1 MIAAVW
7 NPTLLRGWYPVAQA
21 QRLHDKPMRVML
33 FGRAVV
39 LARLPSGK
47 LLALD
52 DRCPHR
58 HVPLSDGALVGETL
72 QCKYHG
78 WTFGAD
84 GRCTTMPGLCP
95 SADVPTV
102 QVNAWHVFEH
112 DGLIWLS
119 ARAAGDAGPAAL
131 PAFLNRLLPRSR
143 RFLWSTLW
151 QARPVDALENFLDP
165 LHTHL
170 VHPGLVRSHGARQP
184 VTVTVTQSAEGLQVD
199 YTGQPQQSGWLY
211 RLFESPRT
219 MERAHFGTAAPATAQ
234 LEYRYAN
241 GSALVFTLHF
251 TPEDALRT
259 RVFATLHVEN
269 RWAPAWAVRWFVWPF
284 LYRVAEQDRRMVEA
298 QAANSVRFG
307 RQDGIST
314 ELDLVRPMLDA
325 VWMPNG
331 EPVRAGERVVQ
342 MWL

>member
-1 MIAAVW
+1 MTAW
-7 NPTLLRGWYPVAQA
+7 NATLLRGWYPVAEA
-21 QRLHDKPMRVML
+21 HRLRDKPMRVTL

-39 LARLPSGK
+39 LARLPSGG

-58 HVPLSDGALVGETL
+58 HVPLSDGQLVGETL

-84 GRCTTMPGLCP
+84 GRCTAMPGMCP
-95 SADVPTV
+95 DAAVPAV
-102 QVNAWHVFEH
+102 QVNAWQAFEH
-112 DGLIWLS
+112 DGLIWMS
-119 ARAAGDAGPAAL
+119 ARPPGEAAPAAL
-131 PAFLNRLLPRSR
+131 PVFLNRLPAGSR

-151 QARPVDALENFLDP
+151 QARPADALENFLDP

-170 VHPGLVRSHGARQP
+170 VHPGLVRNHGARQP
-184 VTVTVTQSAEGLQVD
+184 MTVTVTQSADGLQVD
-199 YTGQPQQSGWLY
+199 YAGQAQQSGLLY

-219 MERAHFGTAAPATAQ
+219 MERAHFAIAAPATAQ

-241 GSALVFTLHF
+241 GSALHFTLHF
-251 TPEDALRT
+251 TPEDEMRT
-259 RVFATLHVEN
+259 RLFATLHVEN

-284 LYRVAEQDRRMVEA
+284 LYRVAEQDRRIVEA

-325 VWMPNG
+325 VWMPGGN
-331 EPVRAGERVVQ
+331 PVEASERVMQ

>member
-1 MIAAVW
+1 MTAW
-7 NPTLLRGWYPVAQA
+7 NSTLLRGWYPVAEA
-21 QRLHDKPMRVML
+21 RRLRDKPMRVTV

-39 LARLPSGK
+39 LARLPSGS

-58 HVPLSDGALVGETL
+58 HVPLSDGQLVGETL

-84 GRCTTMPGLCP
+84 GRCNAMPGMCP
-95 SADVPTV
+95 GAAVPAV
-102 QVNAWHVFEH
+102 QVNAWQAFEH
-112 DGLIWLS
+112 DGLIWMS
-119 ARAAGDAGPAAL
+119 ARAPGEAAPAAL
-131 PAFLNRLLPRSR
+131 PAFLNCLPAGSR

-151 QARPVDALENFLDP
+151 RARPVDALENFLDP

-184 VTVTVTQSAEGLQVD
+184 MTVTLTQSAEGLRVT
-199 YTGQPQQSGWLY
+199 YAGQAQQSGLLY
-211 RLFESPRT
+211 RLFESPRS
-219 MERAHFGTAAPATAQ
+219 MERAHFGTAAPASAQ

-241 GSALVFTLHF
+241 GSALYFTLHF
-251 TPEDALRT
+251 TPEDEMRT
-259 RVFATLHVEN
+259 RVFGTLHVEK
-269 RWAPAWAVRWFVWPF
+269 RWAPAWAVRAFVWPF
-284 LYRVAEQDRRMVEA
+284 LYRVAEQDRRVVEA

-331 EPVRAGERVVQ
+331 KPVEPGERMMQ

>member
-1 MIAAVW
+1 MTTAVW

-21 QRLHDKPMRVML
+21 HSLRDKPMRVML

-95 SADVPTV
+95 SAVVPTV

-119 ARAAGDAGPAAL
+119 ARAAGNAGPAAL

-184 VTVTVTQSAEGLQVD
+184 VTVTVTQSTDGLQVD

-219 MERAHFGTAAPATAQ
+219 MERAHFGIAAPATAQ

-251 TPEDALRT
+251 TPEDELRT

-284 LYRVAEQDRRMVEA
+284 LYRVAEQDRRVVEA